1 MLAALTDAVA
11 LWTLGVV
18 KASERVGEKMPHGKV
33 IHPLPIIRGA
43 HAPEPAASWE
53 ASGVMEM
60 QRRGG

>member
-11 LWTLGVV
+11 LWALGVV
-18 KASERVGEKMPHGKV
+18 KASERGGGMPHGKV

-43 HAPEPAASWE
+43 QAPDPAASWE

-60 QRRGG
+60 QRRGR